1 MRRLLAVIG
10 RDVSGSLSPH
20 IHRAAADALELD
32 VAYVPI
38 SVQDATHF
46 GLAVDALRCI
56 GALGANVTIPYKTP
70 ALALA
75 DRVSTTAAEIG
86 AVNTLTFASDGCIQG
101 DNTDGPGLL
110 RVLSNLAPGAF
121 EKVQIVGAGGAARA
135 AAWAVAQ
142 LDTGSVHVTARRGAE
157 AVAALANG
165 HAHPFERID
174 GVTLLISAVPGE
186 AGLARQ
192 LLEMCV
198 DETQRPIVCDLAY
211 GGLDRESPLALLA
224 RSEQLLAFDGRSM
237 LAEQGALSLSL
248 WTGGERSR
256 IRAAMRE
263 ALALP
268 PHFDSHP
275 GRD

>member
-20 IHRAAADALELD
+20 IHRAAADALEID

-38 SVQDATHF
+38 SVRDSTHF

-70 ALALA
+70 ALVLS
-75 DRVSTTAAEIG
+75 DRVSTTATEIG
-86 AVNTLTFASDGCIQG
+86 AVNTLTFASDGRIQG

-110 RVLSNLAPGAF
+110 RVLSNLAPGTF
-121 EKVQIVGAGGAARA
+121 ERVQIIGAGGAAKA

-142 LDTGSVHVTARRGAE
+142 LDCGSVHVTARRGAE
-157 AVAALANG
+157 AVAALAG
-165 HAHPFERID
+165 GEAHGLERIA
-174 GVTLLISAVPGE
+174 GVTLVVSAVPGDP
-186 AGLARQ
+186 ALARSV
-192 LLEMCV
+192 LADYV
-198 DETQRPIVCDLAY
+198 DDRQRPVVCDLAY

-224 RSEQLLAFDGRSM
+224 RSAQLVAFDGRSM
-237 LAEQGALSLSL
+237 LAEQGALALSL
-248 WTGGERSR
+248 WTGGELAR